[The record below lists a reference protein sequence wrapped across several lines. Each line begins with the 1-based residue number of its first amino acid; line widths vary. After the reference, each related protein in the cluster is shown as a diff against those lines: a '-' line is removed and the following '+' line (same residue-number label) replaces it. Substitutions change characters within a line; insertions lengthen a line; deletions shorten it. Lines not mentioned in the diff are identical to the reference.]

1 VSCRNCATLYTP
13 YHPWYSSQEFY
24 SGYYPEIL
32 SEPEFIKKRLSV
44 IVSSFTQYRKTNR
57 LLDLGCGSGAL
68 LQAAIG
74 EGWQAEGL
82 DISPKVVEYAS
93 NLGLKVKCSELEEA
107 GYPAG
112 QFDVVV
118 ASELLEHLT
127 HPRRLITEVARVLRP
142 GGLFWTTTPHARGA
156 SARALGL
163 GWSMLCPPEHLQ
175 LFSISGIKK
184 LLSAGGF
191 GRILVATEGANPVE
205 IWNALRTQKTA
216 KGEATS
222 GPERVQSSYQL
233 NEALLKSNSRRVL
246 KWTVNGVLRLSH
258 LGDSLKIFAYH

>member
-1 VSCRNCATLYTP
+1 MRTNTSTVLNKDRYAGESFVALSPLSDHAARYCPACNESTSRVVGVKNDLRIVSCRNCATLYTP

-118 ASELLEHLT
+118 ASELL
-127 HPRRLITEVARVLRP
+127 
-142 GGLFWTTTPHARGA
+142 
-156 SARALGL
+156 
-163 GWSMLCPPEHLQ
+163 
-175 LFSISGIKK
+175 
-184 LLSAGGF
+184 
-191 GRILVATEGANPVE
+191 
-205 IWNALRTQKTA
+205 
-216 KGEATS
+216 
-222 GPERVQSSYQL
+222 
-233 NEALLKSNSRRVL
+233 
-246 KWTVNGVLRLSH
+246 
-258 LGDSLKIFAYH
+258 